1 MSNTT
6 TINDNQPAFGKLR
19 NMFWPIY
26 HSELKKF
33 VPMGLMMFFVLFN
46 YTALRSMKDTLVV
59 PVAGTGVISFLK
71 GYVVIPCAIMMMIY
85 YSKMVNHVSKE
96 KVFYAVM
103 APFLGFFAIFA
114 AIIYPNIDFFHA
126 SPEWTSALQAE
137 YPRLQ
142 YLFPVIGNWSYTLF
156 YVFSELWG
164 SMMLSLMFW
173 QFANEITK
181 TCEAKRFYSMF
192 GIIANFSMIA
202 VGLFPVV
209 QKFFNR
215 FFVTDDAQFDFQLY
229 FTLGIVI
236 FNCLALAKIYHWITK
251 NVLTDKNLYD
261 PAHRAPKKK
270 KEKLTIKESFSYILK
285 SKYLGM
291 IALLVICY
299 GIVIGCVELAWKEQA
314 SLYYPLKKDY
324 KNFMDTYLAITGVVT
339 IICMFALKGVVGKHG
354 WLRGA
359 IMTPL
364 MMLVTSALFFAFIF
378 AKDAFDPMFVTLGVS
393 SLFMAVIVGGV
404 QNVLSKGTKYALF
417 DPTKEMAYIP
427 LDHELRSK
435 GKAAVDVVGGRL
447 GKGASGYI
455 NSTLLIITAGSVNSI
470 MAYIAAIVVVLLVVW
485 FYAVG
490 GLSKMYQ
497 TALSDHEAEVKAHAD
512 EKQKA
517 ANTDKKKPKTSPV
530 KKAA

>member
-1 MSNTT
+1 MPKNETQ
-6 TINDNQPAFGKLR
+6 NENKPAFSTLR
-19 NMFWPIY
+19 DMFWPIY
-26 HSELKKF
+26 TSELKKF
-33 VPMGLMMFFVLFN
+33 IPMGLMMFFVLFN
-46 YTALRSMKDTLVV
+46 YTALRSVKDTLVV
-59 PVAGTGVISFLK
+59 PVAGTGVIAFLK
-71 GYVVIPCAIMMMIY
+71 GYVVIPCAIMMMVY
-85 YSKMVNHVSKE
+85 YSSMVNKLSKE
-96 KVFYAVM
+96 NVFYAIM
-103 APFLGFFAIFA
+103 APFLVFFAFFA
-114 AIIYPNIDFFHA
+114 FVIYPNIDFFHA
-126 SPEWTSALQAE
+126 SAEWTSSLQTA
-137 YPRLQ
+137 YPSFQ
-142 YLFPVIGNWSYTLF
+142 YFFPVVGNWSYTLF

-181 TCEAKRFYSMF
+181 TSEAKRFYSMF

-209 QKFFNR
+209 QGFFDR
-215 FFVTDDAQFDFQLY
+215 FFLTDDAQFDFQLY

-236 FNCLALAKIYHWITK
+236 VNCFILAKIYHWITK
-251 NVLTDKNLYD
+251 NVLTDKTLYD
-261 PAHRAPKKK
+261 PKFRAPKKK
-270 KEKLTIKESFSYILK
+270 KEKLTLKESFTYILQ

-314 SLYYPLKKDY
+314 SQYFPLKKDY
-324 KNFMDTYLAITGVVT
+324 KSFMDTYLAITGVVT
-339 IICMFALKGVVGKHG
+339 IMCMFLLKGIVTKYG
-354 WLRGA
+354 WFKGA
-359 IMTPL
+359 IMTPI

-378 AKDAFDPMFVTLGVS
+378 AKDAFNPMFVMIGVS

-427 LDHELRSK
+427 LDSELRTK

-455 NSTLLIITAGSVNSI
+455 NSSLLIFTAGSVSTI
-470 MAYIAAIVVVLLVVW
+470 TIYIAVIVVLLLIVW

-490 GLSKMYQ
+490 GLDRMYHKEISKQ
-497 TALSDHEAEVKAHAD
+497 KERIESRGKVKA
-512 EKQKA
+512 K
-517 ANTDKKKPKTSPV
+517 V
-530 KKAA
+530 KS